1 MENIICGFATFKA
14 TRRDVADL
22 GISHR
27 GRRDWS
33 GFRVCRRSCAQRG
46 TGSPYVR
53 KRVHRRLPLGSGGD
67 GMADRAAA
75 GRRDRLCGMDRPAG
89 RGRALFAILLFQVA
103 MGMMPFF
110 NSAVPF
116 RGPVLIAVYSFT
128 AVLMIATA
136 GDAKLIASGGIWAAK
151 RIARHLWQMRIA
163 PNARR
168 RFSLHQ

>member
-1 MENIICGFATFKA
+1 
-14 TRRDVADL
+14 
-22 GISHR
+22 
-27 GRRDWS
+27 
-33 GFRVCRRSCAQRG
+33 
-46 TGSPYVR
+46 
-53 KRVHRRLPLGSGGD
+53 
-67 GMADRAAA
+67 
-75 GRRDRLCGMDRPAG
+75 
-89 RGRALFAILLFQVA
+89 
-103 MGMMPFF
+103 MMPFF